1 VNTLR
6 NLSDPSFASIFWPG
20 VIAAIAIALL
30 CSILSPLVV
39 LKRLSFVG
47 QGISHAAFGGIGL
60 SLLLGAVGATVAT
73 TAAGQFSI
81 VLVFCLAC
89 ALLIAYLSERGASHA
104 DTIIGIVLVGAM
116 TLGAI
121 LTQLSSILAH
131 GTSRPGAVPWESILF
146 GSITLVGW
154 PGAAIAW
161 AVALTVVFA
170 ILATRRELYF
180 WAFDEPAAPA
190 FGVRAHLMKLLLV
203 LLLTLAI
210 VTSMKLAGV
219 VLSTALLILP
229 GAAALNLSDRLT
241 RVIGLSI
248 GMCLVG
254 VCTGLVLSF
263 EILNGYALPPG
274 AAIVAVLVLFYAVAR
289 VLRALAEQ
297 RSRTSFAPR

>member
-1 VNTLR
+1 MNTLR
-6 NLSDPSFASIFWPG
+6 NLTDPWLMPVYWPG
-20 VIAAIAIALL
+20 VTAAFAIAIL

-47 QGISHAAFGGIGL
+47 QGISHAAFGGIGV
-60 SLLLGAVGATVAT
+60 SLLLGALGISIAT

-89 ALLIAYLSERGASHA
+89 ALLIASLSQRGAAAA

-121 LTQLSSILAH
+121 LTQLASTLAH

-161 AVALTVVFA
+161 GVALGVLLTV
-170 ILATRRELYF
+170 IATRRELYF

-190 FGVRAHLMKLLLV
+190 FGVRAARMKLLLV
-203 LLLTLAI
+203 VLLTLAI
-210 VTSMKLAGV
+210 VTAMKLAGV
-219 VLSTALLILP
+219 VLATALLILP
-229 GAAALNLSDRLT
+229 GAAALALNDRLT

-248 GMCLVG
+248 AICLLG
-254 VCTGLVLSF
+254 TILGLVLSF
-263 EILNGYALPPG
+263 EVLDGDALPPG
-274 AAIVAVLVLFYAVAR
+274 TGIVAVLVAIY
-289 VLRALAEQ
+289 ALA
-297 RSRTSFAPR
+297 RAYRPRPSPRDSQPVST